1 MNLDAAYMAWQ
12 SPGIGRS
19 LTFMAA
25 QGFLCLVVICLVES
39 DISRRVVRRIISA
52 LRVQHDVER
61 STVEHGVTATS
72 VHEDS
77 DVAAERQRIDSTPVE
92 RLSTTDAVVL
102 RQLTKFYGSLLA
114 VDRLSVGVPK
124 GE

>member
-1 MNLDAAYMAWQ
+1 MNLDAGYMAWD
-12 SPGIGRS
+12 SSSIGRQV
-19 LTFMAA
+19 TFMAA
-25 QGFLCLVVICLVES
+25 QGFLWLAVICLVES
-39 DISRRVVRRIISA
+39 DIFRRVVRRIISA
-52 LRVQHDVER
+52 LRVQQDVER

-72 VHEDS
+72 VVDS
-77 DVAAERQRIDSTPVE
+77 DVAAERQRIDSTAVE

>member
-1 MNLDAAYMAWQ
+1 MNLDAAYMAWE

-25 QGFLCLVVICLVES
+25 QGFLWLAVICLVES
-39 DISRRVVRRIISA
+39 DILRRVERRIISA

-72 VHEDS
+72 VVDS
-77 DVAAERQRIDSTPVE
+77 DVAAERERIDSTAVE

-114 VDRLSVGVPK
+114 VDHLSVGVPK